1 MLKLTSICFCFC
13 FGFQDK
19 NGNPIDLGG
28 QKSSLSV
35 AANAPAPTVTPLVTK
50 QSSEDAGSKLRE
62 AALARIAGGDKNKKD
77 NDNNKAVEVAAKIEE
92 KIKADQEA
100 KDKAD
105 EELVIMAN
113 AKLEVDE
120 KAEGAEKEKALEHVT
135 QSSLQSLLG
144 KKEEESSP
152 AKVSSPIPSTP
163 LEAHVPTLT
172 ATTATAPARK
182 SVRKLYTKQELLKFK
197 DLDICLCRPPDLPDM
212 TVERGQ
218 TRQPR
223 QQREGG
229 GSSWSRAQA
238 PPRRQS
244 SNTDQPQ
251 QQSQQGQPSQN
262 QWIRGHAP
270 PQQVKNKGGRGD
282 QHEPSDDFK
291 PLVKS
296 DNHWKPQKNTS
307 RLVVAEKKVKSI
319 LNKMTKEKFQKL
331 AKDMCE
337 IPLESY
343 DILVMIIK
351 KVYEKAI
358 DEPSFG
364 DMYADLCFSLS
375 HVSGATSFVHIV
387 ESDEDV
393 TEESKGKVY
402 RWSNDVSTSDSEIV
416 GPFKSP
422 NECDDAALSE
432 EERIRV
438 DRGEIELEL
447 ISLTIRR
454 GIFIKIMKKIG
465 TEDEFYT
472 VYFPFS
478 EAEECGQQLSEKFL
492 SKAEC
497 ISDANK
503 RNSFKRS
510 LLNKCEDEFNKQD
523 IYADWK
529 VEKATYEQ
537 TKMNLV
543 GGDRERKEKGDEL
556 EFRRLKIKKQML
568 GNIKFIGQ
576 LFKKDLLKEK
586 IMRYCIGS
594 LLKLKQVETSKS
606 KNPEYKDSGDMD
618 MDDEDHEAL
627 CNLFATIG
635 KTIDTKAAADFMNV
649 CFTKFEELGECKKL
663 DSRSRF
669 MYKDLLDLRQ
679 NGWIPRRKEEK
690 AKTIDEI
697 RKDFEEEERR
707 LAAES
712 AQNNSQNNAYRGG
725 AGGSGA
731 RGGNDRNM
739 SGGGDRNSSGN
750 NRRGGDNRDFRGR
763 GSNEDRR
770 TSGFSNT
777 NNNPASR
784 PRPAKSAE
792 TDDDGFTTIGS
803 RGGAGTG
810 PPSDKPPQ
818 RPIVPMKSTVVNHSS
833 LAKESAKALVKSDL
847 PEPLSK
853 DKLERCVD
861 RMKAEYMQDPSNTT
875 ELLLSMDEMAGTP
888 EAGFMLVS
896 RYADRSMDCKEKERQ
911 AIISIISF
919 LFENQKLA
927 KTDIGRGLA
936 DSVEFIDAIVVD
948 SPKAYEYLGDILAA
962 MLQLKAI
969 DSDWL
974 FEQCKKLDPTTHFSR
989 QVVTN
994 AISAMK
1000 SNFGVSTA
1008 KAIFAGK
1015 GSTLGAL
1022 IGMDEW
1028 ATIERDVLV

>member
-1 MLKLTSICFCFC
+1 M
-13 FGFQDK
+13 
-19 NGNPIDLGG
+19 
-28 QKSSLSV
+28 
-35 AANAPAPTVTPLVTK
+35 AATARAPAITPLVTK

-62 AALARIAGGDKNKKD
+62 AALARIAGGDKIKKD
-77 NDNNKAVEVAAKIEE
+77 DNSNKAIEAVGKVEE
-92 KIKADQEA
+92 KIKADNEA
-100 KDKAD
+100 QRKAD
-105 EELVIMAN
+105 EELAIMAN
-113 AKLEVDE
+113 VKLEANKKDE
-120 KAEGAEKEKALEHVT
+120 ESKNVKALEPVP
-135 QSSLQSLLG
+135 QSSLQSLLS
-144 KKEEESSP
+144 KNEEEPTPAQVPSP
-152 AKVSSPIPSTP
+152 TPSTP
-163 LEAHVPTLT
+163 IAPPVTQVII
-172 ATTATAPARK
+172 TTTAPAPVRK

-197 DLDICLCRPPDLPDM
+197 DLDICLCRPADLPDM

-238 PPRRQS
+238 PPRRQT
-244 SNTDQPQ
+244 SNNDQPQ
-251 QQSQQGQPSQN
+251 QQGQQGQPSQK
-262 QWIRGHAP
+262 QWLRGHAP
-270 PQQVKNKGGRGD
+270 PPQQAQNKGGRGD

-291 PLVKS
+291 ALVKS

-351 KVYEKAI
+351 RVYEKAI

-364 DMYADLCFSLS
+364 DMYADLCVSLS

-393 TEESKGKVY
+393 TEENKGKVY
-402 RWSNDVSTSDSEIV
+402 RWSNNISTSDSEIV
-416 GPFKSP
+416 GPLKSSK
-422 NECDDAALSE
+422 ECDDAALSE
-432 EERIRV
+432 EEIPRV
-438 DRGEIELEL
+438 ERGDIELEL

-454 GIFIKIMKKIG
+454 GIFIKTMKKIG
-465 TEDEFYT
+465 TDDEFYT
-472 VYFPFS
+472 VYFPVS

-492 SKAEC
+492 SKTEC
-497 ISDANK
+497 MSDANK

-529 VEKATYEQ
+529 VEKATYEK
-537 TKMNLV
+537 TKMNLE

-556 EFRRLKIKKQML
+556 EFRRIKIKKQML

-576 LFKKDLLKEK
+576 LFKKGLLKEK
-586 IMRYCIGS
+586 VMRYCIGS
-594 LLKLKQVETSKS
+594 LLKIKEVETSKS
-606 KNPEYKDSGDMD
+606 KNPEYKDLGDMD
-618 MDDEDHEAL
+618 LDDEDHEAL

-635 KTIDTKAAADFMNV
+635 KTIDTKAAADFLNV
-649 CFTKFEELGECKKL
+649 CFTKFEELGKYKKL

-679 NGWIPRRKEEK
+679 NGWVPRRKEEK

-697 RKDFEEEERR
+697 RKDFEDEERR
-707 LAAES
+707 QAAES
-712 AQNNSQNNAYRGG
+712 AKNNVYRGS

-739 SGGGDRNSSGN
+739 SGGDDRNASGN

-770 TSGFSNT
+770 TSGFSSS
-777 NNNPASR
+777 NNNFANR
-784 PRPAKSAE
+784 PRPVKSTE

-803 RGGAGTG
+803 RGGAISGTG
-810 PPSDKPPQ
+810 PPSDKSPQ
-818 RPIVPMKSTVVNHSS
+818 KSMVQIKSTIANHIP
-833 LAKESAKALVKSDL
+833 LPQESTKVMSKAER

-853 DKLERCVD
+853 DKLERCLD
-861 RMKAEYMQDPSNTT
+861 RMKAEYMQDPSNTS
-875 ELLLSMDEMAGTP
+875 ELLLSMDELAGTP
-888 EAGFMLVS
+888 DAGFTLVS
-896 RYADRSMDCKEKERQ
+896 RYADRSMDCKENERK
-911 AIISIISF
+911 AIVSILTF

-927 KTDIGRGLA
+927 KTDVGRGLA
-936 DSVEFIDAIVVD
+936 DSVEFIDAVVVD
-948 SPKAYEYLGDILAA
+948 CPKACEYLGEILAT
-962 MLQLKAI
+962 MLHLKAI

-974 FEQCKKLDPTTHFSR
+974 YERCKKLDPSTHFSR
-989 QVVTN
+989 QVVVN

-1000 SNFGVSTA
+1000 SIFGVASAQAT
-1008 KAIFAGK
+1008 FSGK
-1015 GSTLGAL
+1015 EASLGVL
-1022 IGMDEW
+1022 IGVDEW
-1028 ATIERDVLV
+1028 SAIERDALV